1 MNESR
6 KAVAN
11 LVMLGPPGA
20 GKGTQAKQWACEQ
33 GVPHVSTGA
42 ILREAVKALTP
53 IGIEAKATLEAGN
66 LVSDR
71 IAISIVRERL
81 GQPDAKLGFVL
92 DGFPRTVRQAVALDE
107 ITKNRGPLIVLE
119 FVVPD
124 EEVVRR
130 LSRRRVCGECGTN
143 YGEGKGK
150 LPSRCAQCGCELVL
164 RSDDSED
171 IVRKRLAVY
180 HRLTQPLVDFY
191 EGRPTFGLIDGSQ
204 PLATVGAR
212 VMATVAKGMKG
223 EPLRTGSSA
232 S

>member
-1 MNESR
+1 MKESR
-6 KAVAN
+6 KALAN

-20 GKGTQAKQWACEQ
+20 GKGTQAKQWASDQ
-33 GVPHVSTGA
+33 GVPHVSTGE
-42 ILREAVKALTP
+42 ILREAVKSLTP
-53 IGIEAKATLEAGN
+53 IGIEAKAILEAGS

-71 IAISIVRERL
+71 TAISIVRERL
-81 GQPDAKLGFVL
+81 DQPDTKLGFVL

-107 ITKNRGPLIVLE
+107 ITKSRGPLVVLE

-143 YGEGKGK
+143 YGEGKGE
-150 LPSRCAQCGCELVL
+150 LPSRCTQCGSELVL
-164 RSDDSED
+164 RSDDCED

-191 EGRPTFGLIDGSQ
+191 AGRPTFGLIDGSQ
-204 PLATVGAR
+204 PLATVRAT
-212 VMATVAKGMKG
+212 VMDTVAKCRRG